1 MKPARPGWLPP
12 ANVIS
17 MIIALAVILGLIMWL
32 VLGGWLQGFIAGI
45 VFAAAFDLAA
55 LVVIVGAWTAIWRRG
70 NATAPAAAHAG
81 AAEVALWI

>member
-32 VLGGWLQGFIAGI
+32 MLGGWLQGFIAGI
-45 VFAAAFDLAA
+45 VFAAAFWF
-55 LVVIVGAWTAIWRRG
+55 VVVFAPRRSG
-70 NATAPAAAHAG
+70 RRKRG
-81 AAEVALWI
+81 KSGRGR